1 MNNTITKLEYEKIDN
16 VYSKAKYAGFDVI
29 MNMESGYIN
38 ATKLCADGGKKFFKW
53 NENAGNKELI
63 NFFNDQYRSSEFGG
77 STLVVKG
84 GNLPLVTGTYVHP
97 DLIPHIASWVSPAFA
112 YKVSKIVNNFL
123 IKEKEDE
130 IIRSKV
136 LLGEKDCK
144 IDELKIML
152 EKSDRR
158 REEAEKEAKKMLQ
171 DMIDQ
176 NNKTHEKLDN
186 TEKMLDKA
194 EIDNDKIK
202 TTLGRVEA
210 RVEKIV
216 EEVVPPVKQL
226 SLHEQFGIMKLHDKS
241 SKHQYKVYCTQTRN
255 VGQAQHTIIKKHPNA
270 KLILEIKPN
279 ANAKNFMHTLKELYS
294 RGKSAKIGVSYNYLN
309 LLDCISETDLK
320 DMVEGVVKN
329 AKNFGNEE

>member
-16 VYSKAKYAGFDVI
+16 VYSKAKYADFDVT
-29 MNMESGYIN
+29 MNMETGYIN
-38 ATKLCADGGKKFFKW
+38 ATKLCNDGGKKFFKW

-63 NFFNDQYRSSEFGG
+63 KYFEENYG
-77 STLVVKG
+77 SP
-84 GNLPLVTGTYVHP
+84 NLEGHKYEVRNGTKCNNINGTYVHP

-130 IIRSKV
+130 IRRSKV

-144 IDELKIML
+144 IDELQHML
-152 EKSDRR
+152 KEANIERR
-158 REEAEKEAKKMLQ
+158 EAEKRAEKMLQ

-176 NNKTHEKLDN
+176 NNKTHEKLDK
-186 TEKMLDKA
+186 TEKVLEKA

-216 EEVVPPVKQL
+216 DEVVPPVKQL

-241 SKHQYKVYCTQTRN
+241 SKHQYKVYCTQARN
-255 VGQAQHTIIKKHPNA
+255 VGTAQHSILKKHPNA

-294 RGKSAKIGVSYNYLN
+294 HGKSAKISVSYNYLS
-309 LLDCISETDLK
+309 LVDGISEMDLK

-329 AKNFGNEE
+329 AKNFGNE